1 MEDDYVLVPC
11 EGASD
16 PRELPE
22 GVVRVTPGA
31 LGAARLMP
39 GAGEGA
45 AGAGAFAADAGA
57 FAAATPG
64 HAAASDAAA
73 TPAPS
78 SASDAVTTPG
88 PAGADGKVRIA
99 VFDFDGT
106 TLTGNSP
113 VMLVRH
119 LAREGKLAPSVIA
132 RILVWGGA
140 YKARLPQNESWVRG
154 LVFSAFHGKPV
165 AQVNEYLRAFYRR
178 KVSPRVR
185 AEAVRAMRAHL
196 DAGHVVVCVSAT
208 FEPIIAAAMLEH
220 PIQYAIA
227 TRMRVD
233 AYGCY
238 TTQVEGL
245 PVEGEEKV
253 AALARFADERF
264 GAGRWEVGWA
274 YGDHHSDRALL
285 ASAREGHAV
294 TPDRP
299 LKRTAQ
305 ERGYEIL
312 DWE

>member
-16 PRELPE
+16 PKELPE

-31 LGAARLMP
+31 LAAARLLP
-39 GAGEGA
+39 GAGGARAEGAAGTGAAAGEGA
-45 AGAGAFAADAGA
+45 AGADEDVAGA
-57 FAAATPG
+57 ASAGAGAGSEGTAGAPG
-64 HAAASDAAA
+64 
-73 TPAPS
+73 T
-78 SASDAVTTPG
+78 
-88 PAGADGKVRIA
+88 AGADGKVRIA

-113 VMLVRH
+113 VLLVRH
-119 LAREGKLAPSVIA
+119 LAREGKLAPTVIA
-132 RILVWGGA
+132 RIIVWGGA

-178 KVSPRVR
+178 AVAPRVR
-185 AEAVRAMRAHL
+185 AEATRAMQAHL

-208 FEPIIAAAMLEH
+208 FEPIVAAAMLEH

-227 TRMRVD
+227 TRMKVD

-264 GAGRWEVGWA
+264 GAGKWEVGWA